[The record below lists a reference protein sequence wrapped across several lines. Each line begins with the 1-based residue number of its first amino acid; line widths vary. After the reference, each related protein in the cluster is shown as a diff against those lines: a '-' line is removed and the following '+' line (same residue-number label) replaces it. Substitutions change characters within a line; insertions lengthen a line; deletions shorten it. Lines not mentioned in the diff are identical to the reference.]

1 MVQQPGQFQ
10 NQQTLSCQPGII
22 LPPAPYSQPQQQLLQ
37 KLPSGQ
43 FIQRPLGVGG
53 GGSNGIQTLLTSQ
66 QSFLSPSNSTGL
78 LNPCPPGTQF
88 IS

>member
-10 NQQTLSCQPGII
+10 NQQTLSSQPGII

-37 KLPSGQ
+37 QLPSGQ
-43 FIQRPLGVGG
+43 FIQRPLVVGG
-53 GGSNGIQTLLTSQ
+53 GGNGIQTLLTSQ

-78 LNPCPPGTQF
+78 LNPCPPGTQL

>member
-1 MVQQPGQFQ
+1 MFQQPGQIQ
-10 NQQTLSCQPGII
+10 NQQLLSSQPGII

-37 KLPSGQ
+37 QLPSGQ
-43 FIQRPLGVGG
+43 FIQRQLSVGG
-53 GGSNGIQTLLTSQ
+53 GGNGIQNFLTSQ